1 MKKTMIKLGCVLALL
16 SAVSCEKMGDFNSVN
31 PQEQVTLEDSFVNP
45 ILPRGAD
52 PWVTQKNG
60 KYYFTYTQGSKLVLY
75 ETDRISELALA
86 KSHDA
91 WIPPSGT
98 AYSKNLWAPEL
109 HEINGKWYIYFSAD
123 NGSNANHRMYVV
135 ENSNANPM
143 EGDWVFKGKVGDS
156 SNQWA
161 IDGSILHHEGQMY
174 MLWSGG
180 NAGAPPQ
187 NIYIARMS
195 NPWTIVGEKVSIAT
209 PTYPWEKFGN
219 PINEGPQ
226 ILHNPAGEVVVVYS
240 GSGYWVDNYCL
251 GLLRLANGGDPMN
264 PADWTKKSEP
274 VFSMLAESG
283 AYGPGHNGF
292 FQSPDGSEDW
302 IIYHARSMPNGGDNN
317 GRNARIQAFDW
328 LADGTPNFGVPAKI
342 GQATKRPSG
351 ERLREIYKKENWSV
365 LGYSSEELVNTRLAD
380 RLIDNDLSSYWI
392 TRYSSSPTNYPDHWI
407 SIDMQQ
413 SLDVDGFVIVQKNG
427 DRKVKTLDI
436 EMSTDNQSWVSLGE
450 FELQNIEGRTQ
461 YLPLANRTVFRYFKL
476 IPKSGHDNQQQPGL
490 AEAGTFRYKAP

>member
-1 MKKTMIKLGCVLALL
+1 MKKTMIKLGCLLALL
-16 SAVSCEKMGDFNSVN
+16 SAVSCEKIGELTSAI
-31 PQEQVTLEDSFVNP
+31 PQDNVILEDSFVNP

-91 WIPPSGT
+91 WIPPAGT

-135 ENSNANPM
+135 ENESPNPM
-143 EGDWVFKGKVGDS
+143 EGEWVFKGKVGDTT
-156 SNQWA
+156 NQWA
-161 IDGSILHHEGQMY
+161 IDGTILHHNNQMY

-187 NIYIARMS
+187 DIYIAKMS
-195 NPWTIVGEKVSIAT
+195 DPWTIVGQKVRIAT
-209 PTYPWEKFGN
+209 PTYAWEKFGN

-226 ILHNPAGEVVVVYS
+226 ILHNPANDVLVVYS

-251 GLLRLANGGDPMN
+251 GLLRLKTNGDPMN
-264 PADWTKKSEP
+264 PVDWTKKAEP
-274 VFSMLAESG
+274 VFSMSAESG

-292 FQSPDGSEDW
+292 FQSPDGTEDW
-302 IIYHARSMPNGGDNN
+302 IIYHARSLPNGGSNN
-317 GRNARIQAFDW
+317 GRNARIQSFQW

-342 GQATKRPSG
+342 GQALTRPAG
-351 ERLREIYKKENWSV
+351 ELLRELYVKDDWAV
-365 LGYSSEELVNTRLAD
+365 LGFSSEEIVNNRLAN
-380 RLIDNDLSSYWI
+380 RLIDNNLSSYWI
-392 TRYSSSPTNYPDHWI
+392 TRYSTNPTNYPDHWI
-407 SIDMQQ
+407 SIDMGRD
-413 SLDVDGFVIVQKNG
+413 LDVDGFVIAQKNG
-427 DRKVKTLDI
+427 DRKVKTLSI
-436 EMSTDNQSWVSLGE
+436 AVSNDNNSWQPLGD
-450 FELQNIEGRTQ
+450 FELQNIEGRNQ
-461 YLPLANRTVFRYFKL
+461 YLALPSKTRFRYFKL
-476 IPKSGHDNQQQPGL
+476 TPRTGHDNQQQPGL
-490 AEAGTFRYKAP
+490 AEAGTFRYQNP